1 MQDKIILNK
10 LEETIEYKRNLLALR
25 KLRKSLP
32 EEYRPV
38 EYDALYQDAESL
50 MKLPF
55 SLALN
60 KDQFIALK
68 SLCLDLVIQ
77 FKKINTL
84 DLKNYISRFDSLV
97 INLIEADVEELH
109 LKLRDMVDSIELL
122 EVHTERLGI

>member
-10 LEETIEYKRNLLALR
+10 LEEAIEYKRNLLALR

-55 SLALN
+55 SLTLN

-68 SLCLDLVIQ
+68 AYAWIWL
-77 FKKINTL
+77 FN
-84 DLKNYISRFDSLV
+84 LKR
-97 INLIEADVEELH
+97 LIH
-109 LKLRDMVDSIELL
+109 
-122 EVHTERLGI
+122 